1 MFRINDYHKHTHID
15 SLPNSWKGAQMS
27 FTVGSFYSYAI
38 ICECAIVQQQQQKQ
52 KRKTSVIDGDDE
64 LCRMDGWMK

>member
-1 MFRINDYHKHTHID
+1 
-15 SLPNSWKGAQMS
+15 MS

>member
-1 MFRINDYHKHTHID
+1 
-15 SLPNSWKGAQMS
+15 MS
-27 FTVGSFYSYAI
+27 FTVGSSYVI

-52 KRKTSVIDGDDE
+52 KRKTRVIDGDDE